1 MSPRPQGSWRS
12 RSNPRKDK
20 DNNDNDKDKDK
31 DKDKDNK
38 DNNQDTRRGHINITP
53 PQPPLVGARVAVAVG
68 EEEGLRRLAFA
79 CGMSACRIVR

>member
-20 DNNDNDKDKDK
+20 DNNDKDKDK

-38 DNNQDTRRGHINITP
+38 DNNQDTRRGHINTTP
-53 PQPPLVGARVAVAVG
+53 PQPPLVEARVAVAVG

-79 CGMSACRIVR
+79 CGTSACRIVR